1 MQKLLEVSIGLLD
14 AFIEELLN
22 IPERD
27 NRVSVDKDGCFEYFI
42 VLSQLN
48 VYKIKIIDSQNVYV
62 QIYYRK

>member
-1 MQKLLEVSIGLLD
+1 MLEVSIGLLD
-14 AFIEELLN
+14 ALIEELLN

-48 VYKIKIIDSQNVYV
+48 VYKIKIIDS
-62 QIYYRK
+62 

>member
-1 MQKLLEVSIGLLD
+1 MLEVSIGLLD

-48 VYKIKIIDSQNVYV
+48 VYKIKIIDS
-62 QIYYRK
+62 